1 MCLTTLERL
10 ESLTLRCSLND
21 YHYERFPE
29 DTKPLVIGG
38 LEAISS
44 TLTRLTVYAI
54 TTWIWPVHSLRH
66 LQELELLLPMSIDEF
81 GAILEECSVLQALT
95 LDIGPSTTSTFA
107 SKAFQAHPDALPHLA
122 AFKLLRGYFYGG
134 ASVPVARF
142 LQNKKSLRRLDID
155 CGGYADAQ
163 GAAAGS
169 GGFPLSILQVVAHGL
184 PALEVLGLTVFRTRL
199 EAADISVLGRHIPLS
214 RVTALMIRFE
224 VGVDLGYGSSEWIP
238 EWDSMVRAQCSI

>member
-1 MCLTTLERL
+1 MCLTPFERL
-10 ESLTLRCSLND
+10 ESLTLRCPLDD
-21 YHYERFPE
+21 YSYGVVSE
-29 DTKPLVIGG
+29 DPKPLVIEG
-38 LEAISS
+38 LETI
-44 TLTRLTVYAI
+44 TGPLTRLTVYAMD
-54 TTWIWPVHSLRH
+54 TWIWPVHSLRH
-66 LQELELLLPMSIDEF
+66 LQELELLLPISADEF
-81 GAILEECSVLQALT
+81 GTILQEFSVLQALT
-95 LDIGPSTTSTFA
+95 LDLGTTTFA
-107 SKAFQAHPDALPHLA
+107 SQAFQAHPDALPHLA